1 MLCQPYQLPKQLNF
15 IIIYLMKSFS
25 LPDEITEI
33 LEALTK
39 AGFEAFAVGGCVRD
53 MLAKKEPKDWDIT
66 TNARP
71 EEIQKIFPRNF
82 CENKFGTVTV
92 LTNSQSPSLKEVQIT
107 PYRTETTY
115 SDRRHPDEIKWVK
128 TLEEDLARRD
138 FTVNALAIDLDQKII
153 DLFDG
158 QKDFKAKIIKA
169 VGDPDQRFNEDA
181 WRLIR
186 AVRFATVLGFEIE
199 EKTKEAIVKNA
210 KLLSLVSQERIRD
223 ELLKI
228 IACSEAA
235 NGIEMLRVLG
245 LLKYIL
251 PEVEAGYGIG
261 QNKHHKFDCYNH
273 YLKSLDFA
281 AKKGFSM
288 HVRMAALLHDI
299 AKPATKHGDGQ
310 DSTFYN
316 HEIVGAKQAKKA
328 LERLK
333 FPNKDT
339 DKIVLLVR
347 YHLFY
352 YNVGEVTES
361 SIRRLVRNVGPENMP
376 ELLEL
381 RQSDR
386 VGSGCPKAEPYKLRH
401 LQYLIDKVSQDPIT
415 PKMIKLDGTQ
425 VMEMLDLS
433 PSPRVGFILNI
444 LLADVL
450 NDPKF
455 NEKSSLTAR
464 AKELNKLND
473 EQLKKLSMTAK
484 KEIETVVA
492 KEDKM
497 TKDKYWV
504 S

>member
-1 MLCQPYQLPKQLNF
+1 
-15 IIIYLMKSFS
+15 MKSFA
-25 LPDEITEI
+25 LPEEIIVI
-33 LEALTK
+33 LKALQE

-53 MLAKKEPKDWDIT
+53 LLAKKEPKDWDIT

-92 LTNSQSPSLKEVQIT
+92 LTNSQFPTLKEVEIT
-107 PYRTETTY
+107 PYRAETAY
-115 SDRRHPDEIKWVK
+115 SDRRHPDEVKWVK
-128 TLEEDLARRD
+128 TIQEDLARRD
-138 FTVNALAIDLDQKII
+138 FTVNAMAAQNQKSKIKNQNENEKEKLEI
-153 DLFDG
+153 VDPFDG
-158 QKDFKAKIIKA
+158 QKDLEAKIIRA
-169 VGDPDQRFNEDA
+169 VGDADQRFNEDA
-181 WRLIR
+181 LRLMR
-186 AVRFATVLGFEIE
+186 AVRLATVLGFEIE
-199 EKTKEAIVKNA
+199 GKTKEAIVKNA
-210 KLLSLVSQERIRD
+210 KLLTLVSQERIRD

-228 IACSEAA
+228 IASHNAA
-235 NGIEMLRVLG
+235 DGIEMLRVLG

-261 QNKHHKFDCYNH
+261 QNKHHKFDCYTH

-288 HVRMAALLHDI
+288 HVKVAALLHDI

-316 HEIVGAKQAKKA
+316 HEIVGAKQARKA

-333 FPNKDT
+333 FGNKDA

-415 PKMIKLDGTQ
+415 PKMIKLDGLQ
-425 VMEMLDLS
+425 VMEMLGIP
-433 PSPRVGFILNI
+433 PSPRVGFILNV

-455 NEKSSLTAR
+455 NEKASLTAR
-464 AKELNKLND
+464 AKELNKLDD
-473 EQLKKLSMTAK
+473 EQLKKLSQTAK

-497 TKDKYWV
+497 TKEKYWV

>member
-1 MLCQPYQLPKQLNF
+1 M
-15 IIIYLMKSFS
+15 
-25 LPDEITEI
+25 
-33 LEALTK
+33 
-39 AGFEAFAVGGCVRD
+39 
-53 MLAKKEPKDWDIT
+53 
-66 TNARP
+66 
-71 EEIQKIFPRNF
+71 
-82 CENKFGTVTV
+82 
-92 LTNSQSPSLKEVQIT
+92 
-107 PYRTETTY
+107 
-115 SDRRHPDEIKWVK
+115 
-128 TLEEDLARRD
+128 
-138 FTVNALAIDLDQKII
+138 
-153 DLFDG
+153 
-158 QKDFKAKIIKA
+158 
-169 VGDPDQRFNEDA
+169 
-181 WRLIR
+181 
-186 AVRFATVLGFEIE
+186 
-199 EKTKEAIVKNA
+199 
-210 KLLSLVSQERIRD
+210 
-223 ELLKI
+223 
-228 IACSEAA
+228 
-235 NGIEMLRVLG
+235 
-245 LLKYIL
+245 IL
-251 PEVEAGYGIG
+251 PS
-261 QNKHHKFDCYNH
+261 Q
-273 YLKSLDFA
+273 
-281 AKKGFSM
+281 
-288 HVRMAALLHDI
+288 
-299 AKPATKHGDGQ
+299 HGDGQ